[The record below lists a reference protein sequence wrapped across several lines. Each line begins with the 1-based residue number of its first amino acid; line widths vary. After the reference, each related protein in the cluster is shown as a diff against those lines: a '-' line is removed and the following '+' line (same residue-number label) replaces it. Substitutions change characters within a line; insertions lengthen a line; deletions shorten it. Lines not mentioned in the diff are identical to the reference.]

1 MLTKN
6 EFYEQ
11 LHVLFNERA
20 IKQYGFIIVRVDPE
34 TLDLRGEYDIIP
46 IFPPF
51 NFRLVKFDETAYDEY
66 KKVCEK
72 IKKMKYVG
80 YADDAIVY
88 GETKEKVIEKLKE
101 LSGSVDESE
110 INDIISMWLEP

>member
-1 MLTKN
+1 M
-6 EFYEQ
+6 
-11 LHVLFNERA
+11 
-20 IKQYGFIIVRVDPE
+20 
-34 TLDLRGEYDIIP
+34 RGEYDIIP
-46 IFPPF
+46 ILQPF
-51 NFRLVKFDETAYDEY
+51 NLRLVTIDETAYDEY

-101 LSGSVDESE
+101 LSSSVDEYE
-110 INDIISMWLEP
+110 VKEWQN

>member
-1 MLTKN
+1 M
-6 EFYEQ
+6 
-11 LHVLFNERA
+11 
-20 IKQYGFIIVRVDPE
+20 
-34 TLDLRGEYDIIP
+34 RGEYDIIP
-46 IFPPF
+46 ILPPF
-51 NFRLVKFDETAYDEY
+51 HVNLVKIDETAYDEY

-101 LSGSVDESE
+101 LYSSVDECKNKWYN
-110 INDIISMWLEP
+110 INVIGTVKGDIHDL

>member
-11 LHVLFNERA
+11 LNERA
-20 IKQYGFIIVRVDPE
+20 VKQYGFIIVRVDPE

-46 IFPPF
+46 ILPPF
-51 NFRLVKFDETAYDEY
+51 NFRLDTIDETAYDEY

-101 LSGSVDESE
+101 LSGSVDEYE
-110 INDIISMWLEP
+110 VKEWQN

>member
-11 LHVLFNERA
+11 LNERSV
-20 IKQYGFIIVRVDPE
+20 KQYGFIIGRVDPE
-34 TLDLRGEYDIIP
+34 TLELRGEYDIIP

-51 NFRLVKFDETAYDEY
+51 HVNLVKIDETAYDEY

-101 LSGSVDESE
+101 LSSSVDEYE
-110 INDIISMWLEP
+110 VKEWQN